1 MPRTQSKPI
10 EGSTRAQRI
19 AREQFAHVMNT
30 KAPEKRDLPEIKV
43 TMWSVL
49 RSAYGE
55 TFRLTRMAVRGSK
68 RAKLV
73 LRVLTLATIVLT
85 PLPISA
91 TLLGVWMAWEPYC
104 LWRKWEAWRQH
115 RATSP
120 EKSKRKGLTIRIEWN

>member
-1 MPRTQSKPI
+1 MPSKPI
-10 EGSTRAQRI
+10 EGSTRARRI

-30 KAPEKRDLPEIKV
+30 KTPVESRDLPDVKI
-43 TMWSVL
+43 TMRHVL
-49 RSAYGE
+49 MSAYGE

-68 RAKLV
+68 RAKLA
-73 LRVLTLATIVLT
+73 LRVLTLAVIVLT
-85 PLPISA
+85 PLPVSA
-91 TLLGVWMAWEPYC
+91 TLLAVWMAWEPYC